1 MAHRTTGAAFF
12 AGPSFWL
19 KPSRIAPLRE
29 AEKQQ
34 SIPARSGHLARD
46 GAQRPVTARVELKA
60 VCEHLHDNL
69 TVAQSACKECARGRQ
84 SPVSLR
90 LGASNHTYRIRGNL
104 TGQQF
109 LRRPGAEVGI
119 IEDLGGAAACAFAQA
134 TFSVGLQAPG
144 DAPEQELFI
153 RGFRLLPEYL
163 LVFLSQHD
171 YVRAPQLIDRGE
183 HGWGHVRVL
192 SLAVNYSHMT
202 ALCGPESK
210 REGLRFTS
218 ALRLSAGRQRSACGG
233 GESGQRVESPQACAD
248 TSTVEPNSGD
258 AKLRT

>member
-34 SIPARSGHLARD
+34 SIPARAGHLARD

-60 VCEHLHDNL
+60 ICKHLHDNL
-69 TVAQSACKECARGRQ
+69 TVAQSACKQCARGRQ

-109 LRRPGAEVGI
+109 LRCPGAEVSI
-119 IEDLGGAAACAFAQA
+119 RDDLGGAAACAFAQA

-153 RGFRLLPEYL
+153 RGFRLLAERL
-163 LVFLSQHD
+163 LVFFSQHD

-202 ALCGPESK
+202 ALFGPESK
-210 REGLRFTS
+210 RVRPAVNKPVK
-218 ALRLSAGRQRSACGG
+218 ALSGRVICLWRA
-233 GESGQRVESPQACAD
+233 
-248 TSTVEPNSGD
+248 
-258 AKLRT
+258 

>member
-34 SIPARSGHLARD
+34 SIPARAGHLARD

-60 VCEHLHDNL
+60 ICKHLHDNL

-119 IEDLGGAAACAFAQA
+119 SDDLGGAAARSEEH
-134 TFSVGLQAPG
+134 TSELQSLAY
-144 DAPEQELFI
+144 LVC
-153 RGFRLLPEYL
+153 RLLLEKKKPR
-163 LVFLSQHD
+163 D
-171 YVRAPQLIDRGE
+171 
-183 HGWGHVRVL
+183 
-192 SLAVNYSHMT
+192 
-202 ALCGPESK
+202 
-210 REGLRFTS
+210 
-218 ALRLSAGRQRSACGG
+218 
-233 GESGQRVESPQACAD
+233 
-248 TSTVEPNSGD
+248 STPT
-258 AKLRT
+258 AKLSNLVPRYSRISSSAAASTCFTLSYGPSTSSASASSAATPDMPASWPGVA